1 MTTSGSSRR
10 KGNAGQGTPRRRY
23 RFSQTGSLVAAQ
35 VRKVAES
42 RGFAQMR
49 LLTDW
54 EEVVGAE
61 VARLAR
67 PEKVGYA
74 RQGMGATLHVSCIP
88 GAATEIQMMREMIL
102 ERVNACYGYR
112 AVTKLRIVQAAYGG
126 FAEPKPTYQPRR
138 KPLKSHQSS
147 PETRERL
154 RDTINSIEDE
164 GLRKALSRLDQNMQ
178 NQKDR

>member
-1 MTTSGSSRR
+1 MT
-10 KGNAGQGTPRRRY
+10 
-23 RFSQTGSLVAAQ
+23 AQ
-35 VRKVAES
+35 IRKVAES

-49 LLTDW
+49 LLTEW
-54 EEVVGAE
+54 EEVVGPE

-74 RQGMGATLHVSCIP
+74 RQGMGATLHVSCLP
-88 GAATEIQMMREMIL
+88 GAATDVQMMSTTIL

-112 AVTKLRIVQAAYGG
+112 AVTKLRIVHAAAAVGMAEPAAA
-126 FAEPKPTYQPRR
+126 FVPRKPEPKPRQIA
-138 KPLKSHQSS
+138 
-147 PETRERL
+147 PEDRARL

-164 GLRKALSRLDQNMQ
+164 GLRNALTLLDQNLH